1 MKVTLDLE
9 DLGQMIES
17 TVSDNLE
24 TVINNQVKEYVKEQI
39 DSLAKDVISEKV
51 SENFQRF
58 VDEYIATTKIKV
70 GGNSYWNDEEPQ
82 EFTVEQYIKYELKK
96 RLESKKLKVKSKDRY
111 SDYSEVTF
119 EEYINRAFSPD
130 DLIKGELDEFMD
142 DIRKKINKTMQET
155 FDKSTKDMLS
165 STVLSIL
172 TANDTYRKIENNIK
186 CIADKGN

>member
-9 DLGQMIES
+9 DLGKIIES

-24 TVINNQVKEYVKEQI
+24 SVINKQVEKCVEKQI
-39 DSLAKDVISEKV
+39 DELAKNVIAEKV

-70 GGNSYWNDEEPQ
+70 GGNSYWDNEEAK

-96 RLESKKLKVKSKDRY
+96 RLESKRLKVKSKGRY
-111 SDYSEVTF
+111 SDYDEVTF
-119 EEYINRAFSPD
+119 EEYINRAFNPD
-130 DLIKGELDEFMD
+130 DLIKIELDEFMD
-142 DIRKKINKTMQET
+142 DIRKKINQTMKET
-155 FDKSTKDMLS
+155 FDQSTKDMLS
-165 STVLSIL
+165 STVLNIL

>member
-9 DLGQMIES
+9 GLGQIIES
-17 TVSDNLE
+17 TVNDNLKS
-24 TVINNQVKEYVKEQI
+24 VINKQVEKCVEKKI
-39 DSLAKDVISEKV
+39 DELAKSVIAEKV

-70 GGNSYWNDEEPQ
+70 GGNSYWDDEEAK

-96 RLESKKLKVKSKDRY
+96 RLESKKLKVKSKNGY

-130 DLIKGELDEFMD
+130 ELIKDELYEFMD
-142 DIRKKINKTMQET
+142 DVRKKINKTMQET

-165 STVLSIL
+165 STVLNIL